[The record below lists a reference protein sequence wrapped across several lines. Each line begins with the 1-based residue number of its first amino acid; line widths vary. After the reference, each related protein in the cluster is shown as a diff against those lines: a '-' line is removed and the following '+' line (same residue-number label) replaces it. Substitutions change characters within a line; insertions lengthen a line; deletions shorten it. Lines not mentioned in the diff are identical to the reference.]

1 MIKQNK
7 LNNHIE
13 MRTLFILL
21 FGFAASAAQAQTTP
35 TQKIGYAD
43 WEYIFGQLPDYK
55 QIDNELKT
63 HGAQLENQLKA
74 KYTEYQTKLTAYN
87 GMPATTPEAIKKD
100 KEAELAQL
108 QESIQKFQQDAQTSL
123 GKKQSDLM
131 APVYVKVGKAIE
143 EVAKE
148 NSYTFIINPQMPGGG
163 DVLLYSDD
171 KYNISDL
178 VLSKLGI
185 TPVPVTTPVKKP

>member
-13 MRTLFILL
+13 MRTLFVLL
-21 FGFAASAAQAQTTP
+21 LGFAASAAQAQTTP

-43 WEYIFGQLPDYK
+43 WDYIFGQLPDYK

-63 HGAQLENQLKA
+63 HGDQLQNQLKA
-74 KYTEYQTKLTAYN
+74 KYTEYQAKLNAYN

-108 QESIQKFQQDAQTSL
+108 QESIQKFQQDAQTSIQ
-123 GKKQSDLM
+123 KKQSDLM
-131 APVYVKVGKAIE
+131 VPVFAKVGKAIE
-143 EVAKE
+143 AVAKE
-148 NSYTFIINPQMPGGG
+148 NAFTFIINAQISGGQ

-178 VLSKLGI
+178 VLKKLGV
-185 TPVPVTTPVKKP
+185 TPAPIATPPTK